1 MDIGGVAR
9 RPGLVLAA
17 CTWVAFGAMAAGPMQ
32 QAATLPDSISRK
44 ILFASRGFGD
54 VPSVCLLVVAML
66 LVVEQRAEPID
77 GPSLPALAMIVVVSA
92 AVTVVMAVASVV
104 VEPIW
109 STSTPASAWAS
120 VLAPCLTAGALA
132 TLAAVLSEPMM
143 HG

>member
-1 MDIGGVAR
+1 MGIGGVAR

-17 CTWVAFGAMAAGPMQ
+17 CTWVAFAAMAAGPVQ
-32 QAATLPDSISRK
+32 QAVALPNSISGK

-54 VPSVCLLVVAML
+54 VPSVCLLIAAIL
-66 LVVEQRAEPID
+66 LVVEHRAAPID
-77 GPSLPALAMIVVVSA
+77 GATVPALAVIVVVSA

-104 VEPIW
+104 VVPIW
-109 STSTPASAWAS
+109 STSTPASAWAE

-132 TLAAVLSEPMM
+132 ALAAVLAQPMM